1 MAQFVFNVV
10 SSSSFNVERVSTVET
25 DCASVYVY
33 RVISIFG
40 NSIRFSL
47 SGVSEEASYTVAGV
61 ETAFAGETTVSYGTD
76 LYISFSIFN
85 SGSSGNFNSV
95 TLSVNNDTSSES
107 YQDPRTRANDNTPCG
122 LLTIIGDKNYVH
134 DQSGAS
140 AIWTINHALDKKCS
154 VTVVDSAGTVVVG
167 EVDYTDSNTTTITF
181 NSAFS
186 GYAYCN

>member
-33 RVISIFG
+33 KVVSVIG

-47 SGVSEEASYTVAGV
+47 SGVSEDASYTVSGV
-61 ETAFAGETTVSYGTD
+61 ETAFAGETTVSYTSE

-95 TLSVNNDTSSES
+95 TLNVDNDTSAEN
-107 YQDPRTRANDNTPCG
+107 YQDPRTRSNDNTPCG
-122 LLTIIGDKNYVH
+122 LLTILGDKTYMH

-140 AIWTINHALDKKCS
+140 AIWTISHALDKKCS
-154 VTVVDSAGTVVVG
+154 VTIVDTAGTVVVG
-167 EVDYTDSNTTTITF
+167 EVDYTDSNTVTITF
-181 NSAFS
+181 NAAFS